1 MELSSIPDLAAKA
14 PCVALVPLGAVP
26 APPGRIDPGPTRPD
40 PRFVTHLIAVAQL
53 SPQTRTLRRATE
65 ETAQAAYRS
74 ASRNNMPAAPGHRT
88 RQVA

>member
-26 APPGRIDPGPTRPD
+26 TVRIDFGPTRPD
-40 PRFVTHLIAVAQL
+40 PRFVTHLIAMAQF
-53 SPQTRTLRRATE
+53 SPQTRSLRRATE
-65 ETAQAAYRS
+65 ATAQAAYRS
-74 ASRNNMPAAPGHRT
+74 ASRTHMPAAPGRCT